1 LLQTPDW
8 ADAAAWGNAGQTAR
22 TAGFVLAAISMQWC
36 APLRRQ
42 QAGKLDRCACAAKT
56 EANKGRPSTSTNAMD
71 RKRRK

>member
-1 LLQTPDW
+1 
-8 ADAAAWGNAGQTAR
+8 
-22 TAGFVLAAISMQWC
+22 MQWC

-56 EANKGRPSTSTNAMD
+56 EANKGRPSTSTNVMD